1 MNFYDILKPKYQ
13 KDLAEA
19 IHFNNLF
26 NVLLARFD
34 WSGLPENIPQE
45 FLEGILITNG
55 TVGLGRDLNGT
66 GLLWAVP
73 GSYND
78 EIVGYLPTNY
88 HGQCTNV
95 RVDGKVGEEVAVGWN
110 NSTLKPDI
118 ILMQFASIL
127 ADIDVSEKCNVHYA
141 RDSKIP
147 KAHDEKEK
155 QAILTAI
162 KNIREGKLDAI
173 VSDNI
178 HAKELI
184 EGIPEENILEL
195 TDIRDIDKLQYLNQY
210 RDNIIKR
217 FFLIYGQKTQ
227 VTSKLAQ
234 MSVDEANSNDSLSMI
249 LTLDALRQREKFCDE
264 CNRLFGLTMSV
275 KLSKCWADELAE
287 MEADVNDDLSQTEE
301 GNNEEEG
308 AENENQNV

>member
-13 KDLAEA
+13 QDLAEA

-34 WSGLPENIPQE
+34 WEGLPENIPQE

-55 TVGLGRDLNGT
+55 TVGIGRDLNDT

-95 RVDGKVGEEVAVGWN
+95 RVDGKVGEDVAVGWN
-110 NSTLKPDI
+110 NSTLKPDV

-127 ADIDVSEKCNVHYA
+127 AEIDVSEKCNVHYA

-147 KAHDEKEK
+147 KAHNEQEK

-162 KNIREGKLDAI
+162 RNIREGKLDAI
-173 VSDNI
+173 VSNNV

-184 EGIPEENILEL
+184 EGVPEEPLLEL

-217 FFLIYGQKTQ
+217 FFQIYGQKSQ
-227 VTSKLAQ
+227 VTSKMAQ
-234 MSVDEANSNDSLSMI
+234 MSVDESTANDSLSMI

-264 CNRLFGLTMSV
+264 CNRLFGLSMSV
-275 KLSKCWADELAE
+275 KLSKCWADEVEE
-287 MEADVNDDLSQTEE
+287 MDETNDQTGTE
-301 GNNEEEG
+301 NSDEEEG
-308 AENENQNV
+308 DAENENQDV